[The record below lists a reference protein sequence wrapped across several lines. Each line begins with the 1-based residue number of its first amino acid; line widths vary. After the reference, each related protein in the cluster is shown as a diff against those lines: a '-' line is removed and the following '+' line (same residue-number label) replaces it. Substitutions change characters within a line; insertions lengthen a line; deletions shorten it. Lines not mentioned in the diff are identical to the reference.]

1 MSDNRPANLEICFSP
16 ALYSAINTQMPFS
29 VVVVDILRATTA
41 MCSALSKGLKEIIPV
56 ASLDEARAMKA
67 QGYLVAAE
75 REGDI
80 LDFADY
86 GNSPLDY
93 QHIDLAGKTLVYST
107 TNGTQAIKLAEN
119 AEEVLLG
126 AYVNL
131 DVLVQYLLSQQKDLV
146 ILCSGWKDQFSL
158 EDAVFAGA
166 LAARLLEGGNY
177 VSRCDS
183 VAAALG
189 LWQQAAPDLLNYH
202 HKASHT
208 HRLKEIGQDAS
219 IPFCFQL
226 NACEVVPGLVDGRIV
241 DVTGDR

>member
-1 MSDNRPANLEICFSP
+1 MSDNRPATLEVCFSP
-16 ALYSAINTQMPFS
+16 ALYGAINTKSPFT

-41 MCSALSKGLKEIIPV
+41 MCSALGKGLKEIIPV

-67 QGYLVAAE
+67 KGYLVAAE

-80 LDFADY
+80 LDFADF

-93 QHIDLAGKTLVYST
+93 QKINLAGKTLVYST

-119 AEEVLLG
+119 EAAVLLG

-131 DVLVQYLLSQQKDLV
+131 DVVVKYLLDRQQDIV

-166 LAARLLEGGNY
+166 LATKLLGSGKY
-177 VSRCDS
+177 ATTCDS
-183 VAAALG
+183 AAAAID
-189 LWQQAAPDLLNYH
+189 LWHQANPDLLNYH
-202 HKASHT
+202 KKASHT
-208 HRLKEIGQDAS
+208 HRLREIGQDAS

-226 NACEVVPGLVDGRIV
+226 NACEVVPRLLDGRIV
-241 DVTGDR
+241 DVTSDR